1 MFWYLGLLNTDV
13 EYSGDQLSLRHGL
26 PPNGFSAFMRN
37 GK

>member
-1 MFWYLGLLNTDV
+1 MFWYLGSLDLDL
-13 EYSGDQLSLRHGL
+13 SDACDQLGLRHGL